1 MTGSFWHVSGYKDSA
16 SRAQKQ
22 TKFAVLPRRRLS
34 KRRLVLRKVVQAEC
48 KSKLVYGFAEAR
60 FRESGRQFVPGKDT
74 NESIKALF
82 LLREISDCSSA
93 CSTPCQTCG
102 RLSRAG
108 YILFGWAMLVLGVV
122 GIFVPLLPTTPFLL
136 LAAWAFCRSSPRL
149 YDRLLAHP
157 CLGAYV
163 RNFREYRAIP
173 LHAKIISVTL
183 IWATLLYCI
192 FGVVRAWW
200 WAQAGLLLL
209 AVGLTWHILSYAT
222 LRRPE

>member
-1 MTGSFWHVSGYKDSA
+1 
-16 SRAQKQ
+16 
-22 TKFAVLPRRRLS
+22 
-34 KRRLVLRKVVQAEC
+34 
-48 KSKLVYGFAEAR
+48 
-60 FRESGRQFVPGKDT
+60 
-74 NESIKALF
+74 
-82 LLREISDCSSA
+82 
-93 CSTPCQTCG
+93 
-102 RLSRAG
+102 
-108 YILFGWAMLVLGVV
+108 MLVLGVV

-173 LHAKIISVTL
+173 LRAKIISVTL

-222 LRRPE
+222 LRRRNRRLSGKSNGRNLPKKVPPVRFRSFQR